1 MPDDQNAPVPEAQSG
16 TETETSAEPVL
27 PPEATQTPG
36 ESGPAKN
43 EQAAW
48 QERLLP
54 FMTIMIA
61 GLTLF
66 FFVAS
71 FAQLAYLHWN
81 ILQGTRVDVRQ
92 SLDIM
97 SNEALTT
104 PEQVL
109 AAGQLQSY
117 TTLELYTLERRYHQA
132 NVLLMSRVWINYLGF
147 VTGMILALVGAT
159 FIIGKLRE
167 PASKAGGEFGPAKF
181 SFEGASPGMFLAAL
195 GVALMI
201 TTIVTHHDITV
212 VDKSVYAQ
220 LAAEGALG
228 GGSSSV
234 MESPVDAPPLDLPA
248 GGDEVSPAD

>member
-1 MPDDQNAPVPEAQSG
+1 MPDNEKPAMPETHSEPEHQTDAKPAAPDGEAS
-16 TETETSAEPVL
+16 PVEENL
-27 PPEATQTPG
+27 
-36 ESGPAKN
+36 
-43 EQAAW
+43 AAW
-48 QERLLP
+48 QSRLLP
-54 FMTIMIA
+54 FMIIMIA
-61 GLTLF
+61 GLTIF

-92 SLDIM
+92 SLDVM
-97 SNEALTT
+97 SNETLTT
-104 PEQVL
+104 PEEVL
-109 AAGQLQSY
+109 AAAQLQSF

-167 PASKAGGEFGPAKF
+167 PASKAGGEVGPAKF

-195 GVALMI
+195 GVALML
-201 TTIVTHHDITV
+201 TTLITHHDITV

-220 LAAEGALG
+220 LATNGSLG

-234 MESPVDAPPLDLPA
+234 MESPAEAPPLTLPDESA
-248 GGDEVSPAD
+248 GGDVVSPAD